1 MPTHPQ
7 VVHFAIALLLTALL
21 TDILSYFLQKEFFNR
36 VTLFLLALGTVAAFA
51 AVQTGQQAEEADE
64 IISGIDAVL
73 DQHENAGEWILR
85 IFGAVLL
92 MRIVL
97 FVLKKEIAVV
107 RLGLTLLMVVGAFF
121 IYQAGLFGG
130 QMVYSWGAGVEPVM
144 EQYQKGAE
152 PDSAPV
158 ADSLEVDR

>member
-21 TDILSYFLQKEFFNR
+21 TDILSYFMQREFFKR
-36 VTLFLLALGTVAAFA
+36 VTLFLLTLGTIAAFA
-51 AVQTGQQAEEADE
+51 AVQTGEQAGEAAE
-64 IISGIDAVL
+64 IISGIDSVL
-73 DQHENAGEWILR
+73 EQHENAGEWVLR

-92 MRIVL
+92 IRIVL

-130 QMVYSWGAGVEPVM
+130 QMVYEWGAGVRPVM
-144 EQYQKGAE
+144 EKYEKGAE

-158 ADSLEVDR
+158 VDSLKVDR